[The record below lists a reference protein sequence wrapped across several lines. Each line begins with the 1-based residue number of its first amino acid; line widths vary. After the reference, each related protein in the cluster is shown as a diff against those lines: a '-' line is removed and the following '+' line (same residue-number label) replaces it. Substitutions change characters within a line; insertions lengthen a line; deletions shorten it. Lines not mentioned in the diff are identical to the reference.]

1 MEEKKL
7 TRILLI
13 KAIEERKARYFN
25 PNLLGDVND
34 YSLRANKLLGK
45 VYDTE
50 LQSRN
55 GY

>member
-7 TRILLI
+7 TRILSI

-25 PNLLGDVND
+25 PFLGDVNN
-34 YSLRANKLLGK
+34 YSLMANKLLGK